1 MTEKEITDL
10 ITETLLDRKK
20 VLFTIAG
27 YLVSGII
34 ILIIM
39 VSLLVIKTGMTAMVM
54 ALGIIP
60 VALLPIIF
68 LILSKEKLVN
78 KALQSQNPE

>member
-1 MTEKEITDL
+1 MTEKEIADL
-10 ITETLLDRKK
+10 TTETLLDRKK
-20 VLFTIAG
+20 LLFTIAG
-27 YLVSGII
+27 CLVSGIF

-39 VSLLVIKTGMTAMVM
+39 VSLLLIKTGMTAMVM

-68 LILSKEKLVN
+68 LILSKVKLVN
-78 KALQSQNPE
+78 KALQSQNLK